1 MKKEKMI
8 VIDGHSLMH
17 RAFYGLPLLSN
28 SKGLHTNVIY
38 GFINMINKLIEEYK
52 PDYISIAFDTKSPTF
67 RHKEYVEY
75 KAGRKKMAD
84 EMSEQIPV
92 LKKVL
97 DAMNIK
103 RLEIEGYE
111 ADDILGTVA
120 KQADEHNIFT
130 YIVTGDKDS
139 FQLIN
144 QNVNVLYTKR
154 GITDVDVYD
163 EQKLMESYGI
173 TPAQVPDMKG
183 LMGDASDNIPGVPGI
198 GEKTA
203 LDLIKQFGTLEN
215 VLADSHEIK
224 KKGVKDK
231 IEANK
236 EQAEFSKKLAT
247 IIKDVPVELCIDDC
261 RIQEPNGEVLSKLY
275 FELEFRSLLEK
286 LNQKG
291 FIKPELDKKQEVMEV
306 LHIENICDMKNIM
319 DRINNNKEMCFK
331 IFSEKAYI
339 YDQDKII
346 SMTLDESNI
355 PFIKNV
361 MENPNIL
368 KSSYDIKQDILALK
382 RIGIELEGLG
392 FDIML
397 AAYIINPSK
406 SAYSINELAYEFL
419 GIEIDETPEAHFCAM
434 QELESVLKD
443 RMKETDMEKLY
454 YEIEL
459 PLTAV
464 LADMEFYG
472 FKVDRKI
479 LEELSRDFGAQI
491 EGLTESIYVMAGE
504 TFNINSP
511 KQLGVILFEK
521 LNLSALKK
529 TKTGYST
536 DVEVLEDLSDKHPI
550 AQKILEYRQIVKLK
564 STYVDGLIN
573 LIDDT
578 GRIHSKLNQTV
589 AATGRLS
596 STEPNLQNI
605 PIKTEAGRQIRRAFV
620 SEDQNHLLVDADY
633 SQIELRVLAH
643 ISNDEKFIDAFR
655 NNEDIHTRTAS
666 EVFGVPKES
675 VTSIMRS
682 RAKAVN
688 FGIVY
693 GLGDFSLAKD
703 LGITRKEAKQY
714 IDNYFN
720 RYPNVKK
727 YMIDIVAEAKEKGY
741 VTTLL
746 NRRRFIPEVSSKNAI
761 VRNAGER
768 IAMNTPIQG
777 TAADIIK
784 IAMIKVYNELKSQKL
799 KSKLIL
805 QVHDEL
811 IIETHKDELEVVKDI
826 IKRNMESAL
835 TLSVPLTV
843 EVHFGDS
850 WYDSK

>member
-8 VIDGHSLMH
+8 IIDGHSLMH

-38 GFINMINKLIEEYK
+38 GFVNMINKLIEEYK
-52 PDYISIAFDTKSPTF
+52 PDYITIAFDTKSPTF
-67 RHKEYVEY
+67 RHTEYADY

-92 LKKVL
+92 LKQVL

-120 KQADEHNIFT
+120 KQATEHNIFT

-144 QNVNVLYTKR
+144 ENVNVLYTKR
-154 GITDVDVYD
+154 GITEVDIYD
-163 EQKLMESYGI
+163 EKKLMESYEI
-173 TPAQVPDMKG
+173 TPTQVPDMKG

-215 VLADSHEIK
+215 ALANSHEIK

-247 IIKDVPVELCIDDC
+247 IIKDVPIEFCMDNC
-261 RIQEPNGEVLSKLY
+261 RLQEPDGEALSKLY
-275 FELEFRSLLEK
+275 FELEFRALLEK
-286 LNQKG
+286 LSQKG
-291 FIKPELDKKQEVMEV
+291 FTKPELDKKQELLEA
-306 LHIENICDMKNIM
+306 LHIENIYDMKNIM
-319 DRINNNKEMCFK
+319 DRINNMKEICFK
-331 IFSEKAYI
+331 IFSEKVYI
-339 YDQDKII
+339 YDLDKIV
-346 SMTLDESNI
+346 SMNFNESNT
-355 PFIKNV
+355 PFIKGI
-361 MENPNIL
+361 MENPAIL
-368 KSSYDIKQDILALK
+368 KSSYDIKQDIVALK
-382 RIGIELEGLG
+382 HMGIELEGIG
-392 FDIML
+392 FDIMI

-406 SAYSINELAYEFL
+406 SAYPMNELAYEFL
-419 GIEIDETPEAHFCAM
+419 GIEIGASEEAQFCAM
-434 QELESVLKD
+434 QELVAVLKN
-443 RMKETDMEKLY
+443 RIHETDMEKLY

-459 PLTAV
+459 PLTGV

-472 FKVDRKI
+472 FKVDGKI
-479 LEELSRDFGAQI
+479 LEELSREFGAQI
-491 EGLTESIYVMAGE
+491 EGLTESIYLMAGE

-521 LNLSALKK
+521 LNLPALKK

-550 AQKILEYRQIVKLK
+550 AEKILEYRQIVKLK

-573 LIDDT
+573 LIDST
-578 GRIHSKLNQTV
+578 GRVHSKLNQTV

-620 SEDQNHLLVDADY
+620 SEDENHLLVDADY

-643 ISNDEKFIDAFR
+643 ISDDERFIDAFI

-666 EVFGVPKES
+666 EVFGVAKEE
-675 VTSIMRS
+675 VTSTMRG
-682 RAKAVN
+682 RAKAIN

-703 LGITRKEAKQY
+703 LGITRKEARKY
-714 IDNYFN
+714 IDNYFE

-727 YMIDIVAEAKEKGY
+727 YMTDIVVEAKEKGY

-746 NRRRFIPEVSSKNAI
+746 NRRRFIPEVYSKNAI

-784 IAMIKVYNELKSQKL
+784 IAMIKVYNELRSQKL
-799 KSKLIL
+799 QSRLIL

-811 IIETHKDELEVVKDI
+811 IIETHKDELELVKDI

-835 TLSVPLTV
+835 TLSVPLTA

-850 WYDSK
+850 WYDAK

>member
-67 RHKEYVEY
+67 RHKEYADY

-92 LKKVL
+92 LKQVL

-144 QNVNVLYTKR
+144 ENVNILYTKR
-154 GITDVDVYD
+154 GITDVDIYD
-163 EQKLMESYGI
+163 EQKLMEAYGI
-173 TPAQVPDMKG
+173 TPTQVPDMKG

-203 LDLIKQFGTLEN
+203 LDLIKQFGSLEN
-215 VLADSHEIK
+215 VLANSHEIK

-236 EQAEFSKKLAT
+236 EQAEFSKRLAT
-247 IIKDVPVELCIDDC
+247 IIKDVPVEFYMDGC
-261 RIQEPNGEVLSKLY
+261 RMQEPDGEVLSKLY

-286 LNQKG
+286 LTQKG
-291 FIKPELDKKQEVMEV
+291 FAKPELDKKQEVLEV
-306 LHIENICDMKNIM
+306 LHIENIYDMKNIM
-319 DRINNNKEMCFK
+319 DSINRNKEICFK
-331 IFSEKAYI
+331 IFSENIYI

-346 SMTLDESNI
+346 SINFNASNI
-355 PFIKNV
+355 PFIKEV
-361 MENPNIL
+361 MENPIIL

-382 RIGIELEGLG
+382 HMGIELEGLG
-392 FDIML
+392 FDIMI
-397 AAYIINPSK
+397 AAYIMNPSK
-406 SAYSINELAYEFL
+406 STYSINELAYEFL
-419 GIEIDETPEAHFCAM
+419 GVEIDANPEAHFCAM
-434 QELESVLKD
+434 QELVSVLKG
-443 RMKETDMEKLY
+443 RIKETDMEKLY

-472 FKVDRKI
+472 FKVDGKI

-491 EGLTESIYVMAGE
+491 EGLTESIYLMAGE

-511 KQLGVILFEK
+511 KQLGVILFER
-521 LNLSALKK
+521 LNLPALKK

-550 AQKILEYRQIVKLK
+550 AEKILEYRQIVKLK

-573 LIDDT
+573 LIDAT
-578 GRIHSKLNQTV
+578 GRVHSKLNQTV

-620 SEDQNHLLVDADY
+620 SEDENHLLVDADY

-643 ISNDEKFIDAFR
+643 ISDDERFIDAFR
-655 NNEDIHTRTAS
+655 KNEDIHTRTAS
-666 EVFGVPKES
+666 EVFGVPKEN

-703 LGITRKEAKQY
+703 LGITRKEAKKY
-714 IDNYFN
+714 IDNYFE

-727 YMIDIVAEAKEKGY
+727 YMVDIVAEAKEKGY

-746 NRRRFIPEVSSKNAI
+746 NRRRFIPEISSKNAI

-768 IAMNTPIQG
+768 VAMNTPIQG

-784 IAMIKVYNELKSQKL
+784 IAMIKVYDELKSNKL
-799 KSKLIL
+799 KSRLIL
-805 QVHDEL
+805 QIHDEL
-811 IIETHKDELEVVKDI
+811 IIETHKDELELVKDL

-835 TLSVPLTV
+835 TLNVPLTV
-843 EVHFGDS
+843 EVHFGES